1 MWDQPS
7 WTILHQGI
15 LITFLTQFQSPNDK
29 FINLKYKLLDATAN
43 YILSWHGGNKV
54 WKEVTAEVIRT
65 LHRALPESL
74 QHSLDLLKSNDTLLN
89 ILGPDLSTV
98 YKAVKESMLKLESSI
113 DEEVMDD
120 FNKA

>member
-1 MWDQPS
+1 
-7 WTILHQGI
+7 LHW
-15 LITFLTQFQSPNDK
+15 N
-29 FINLKYKLLDATAN
+29 
-43 YILSWHGGNKV
+43 GGNKE
-54 WKEVTAEVIRT
+54 WKEVTADVIRT
-65 LHRALPESL
+65 LHRALPDSL
-74 QHSLDLLKSNDTLLN
+74 QHSLDMLKSNDTLLN